1 VAIIQFNMIRASL
14 ILSVS
19 LLPAAAQAPASQPLK
34 APEGV
39 EKALRGRADE
49 FYQLQI
55 DGKFRASERLV
66 CESSQEAYYLAS
78 KRKWL
83 SKEIVRVDFDEGFKS
98 AKVSILLGTEAMMP
112 LGVIRLKSVVPT
124 AWKLEEGG
132 WCFHIPESDQKEI
145 VTPFGKMSSAPAGP
159 QGASI
164 APPTAPNIDPKMV
177 MTAVAVTRS
186 ELRVKG
192 YEVSADEV
200 EVVNRLAGAVELRLS
215 APQIP
220 GLKVT
225 LSATR
230 LGRNEKAQVKA
241 TYAPADRSPKPADKI
256 IIRVIPTGQV
266 LGLALVFE
274 SPAGTTGK
282 LPVSAPPKQ
291 DD

>member
-1 VAIIQFNMIRASL
+1 
-14 ILSVS
+14 
-19 LLPAAAQAPASQPLK
+19 LK

-39 EKALRGRADE
+39 EQALRSRADE

-78 KRKWL
+78 KRQWL
-83 SKEIVRVDFDEGFKS
+83 SKEIVRAEFDEGFKS

-124 AWKLEEGG
+124 AWRLEEGG
-132 WCFHIPESDQKEI
+132 WCFHIPESDQKERD
-145 VTPFGKMSSAPAGP
+145 TPFGKMSSAPAGP
-159 QGASI
+159 AGASV
-164 APPTAPNIDPKMV
+164 APPTVPSVDPKMV
-177 MTAVAVTRS
+177 MSAVAVTRS
-186 ELRVKG
+186 ELRLKG
-192 YEVSADEV
+192 YEESADEV
-200 EVVNRLAGAVELRLS
+200 ELVNSLAGAVELELI
-215 APQIP
+215 APQMP

-241 TYAPADRSPKPADKI
+241 TYTPADRSPKPAGKI
-256 IIRVIPTGQV
+256 TIRVIPTGQV
-266 LGLALVFE
+266 LDLALVFD
-274 SPAGTTGK
+274 SPAVTAGK
-282 LPVSAPPKQ
+282 LPDIAPPKL